1 MSYISANEVLP
12 QELVEKILQYISGKS
27 IYIPCK
33 EKQNWGSKSKA
44 KQYYQKRNR
53 EISTKYRQGV
63 SVKVLAAEY
72 FLSEK
77 SIQRIIRGT
86 KEVEEYRYI
95 T

>member
-44 KQYYQKRNR
+44 KQYYKKRNR